1 MNLPYILAKPLKN
14 RGARGRNRT
23 SDTAIFKCRACAQ
36 DQGLGGARV
45 GKPGRFLAAFEPFWK
60 TAHAIL
66 LRMERPIRAL
76 VFAILLGACA
86 PAPVT
91 PACRAIDGDTIECAG
106 AARVRLVNIDAPE
119 LRGRCAL
126 ESELAARA
134 RAFVAAR
141 LAEGVVTI
149 RPDPRRPRDRFGR
162 TLAWVAV
169 DGADLGE
176 ALIAEGLARRW
187 DGRRRAWCP

>member
-1 MNLPYILAKPLKN
+1 
-14 RGARGRNRT
+14 
-23 SDTAIFKCRACAQ
+23 
-36 DQGLGGARV
+36 
-45 GKPGRFLAAFEPFWK
+45 
-60 TAHAIL
+60 
-66 LRMERPIRAL
+66 MERPIRAL
-76 VFAILLGACA
+76 VFAILLAACA
-86 PAPVT
+86 PGLERRPDTSTSLAPA
-91 PACRAIDGDTIECAG
+91 PSSCRAIDGDTIQCAG
-106 AARVRLVNIDAPE
+106 AVRVRLVNIDAPE